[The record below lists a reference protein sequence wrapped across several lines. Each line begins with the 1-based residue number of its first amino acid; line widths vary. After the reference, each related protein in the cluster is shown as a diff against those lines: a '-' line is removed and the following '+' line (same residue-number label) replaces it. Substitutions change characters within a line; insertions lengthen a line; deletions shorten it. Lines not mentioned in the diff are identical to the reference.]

1 MMKKGMTWR
10 LTIKPAF
17 VFIFFSFLL
26 YGLNHDPAALPAP
39 AVARTL
45 PLPVQAVK
53 TGTLPKEITE
63 SSGLEET
70 GVPGEF
76 FTHNDAG
83 NAAVLY
89 KINAKGKL
97 LAAMPVAGAEN
108 VDWEDIARDKQGNIY
123 IADTG
128 NNKNKRKQLKIYKL
142 HHGDTEQVSEIYF
155 EYGDRGKA
163 SSGKTGSGFDCEAI
177 FWHQSKL
184 YLITK
189 DRDDGID
196 ARLYVLP
203 DTPGEHQAKPV
214 SHYRVNAAVTA
225 ADISPDGKT
234 LMLLSVGKI
243 HLFHVEGSNFFASK
257 MVTKSLGNAGQT
269 EGAVFT
275 GNHTL
280 MITSEKGG
288 IYRYEW

>member
-10 LTIKPAF
+10 LTIKLVF
-17 VFIFFSFLL
+17 VFLSITFLL
-26 YGLNHDPAALPAP
+26 YGWNHGPAQLPAKAAAPALPPAALA
-39 AVARTL
+39 
-45 PLPVQAVK
+45 QAVK
-53 TGTLPKEITE
+53 TGTLPKEIPE

-70 GVPGEF
+70 GTPGVF

-97 LAAMPVAGAEN
+97 LAALPVAGAEN
-108 VDWEDIARDKQGNIY
+108 VDWEDIARDKAGNIY

-128 NNKNKRKQLKIYKL
+128 NNKNKRKLLKIYKL
-142 HHGDTEQVSEIYF
+142 HHGDPEQVSEIYF
-155 EYGDRGKA
+155 AYGDRGKV
-163 SSGKTGSGFDCEAI
+163 KKGFDCEAI

-184 YLITK
+184 YLVTK

-196 ARLYVLP
+196 ARLYVVP
-203 DTPGEHQAKPV
+203 DTPGEHEAKPI

-257 MVTKSLGNAGQT
+257 MVTRSLGNAGQT

-288 IYRYEW
+288 IYRYDW